1 MNIIFRA
8 PQSVNGYVSRM
19 LNRLDDEIIIDKCVV
34 IEQTDGKENYNSDK
48 FIRINASVGYNDT
61 FNRIC
66 DLEEI
71 PAIDGSVLVKME
83 PYKSMALNMFGIRK
97 YDLYTGTYFELEEEY
112 LRNVRFWDYIIE
124 KYDIDFAFFSVVP
137 HLGWEYILYN
147 LCKVKEIPILV
158 LYPYQSGLYSMGT
171 DIDNIGVSTRRLLC
185 EDISLNETSLHDIV
199 KQYIQVSSKEKS
211 FTPIN
216 QKKSDRIE
224 YIKSYHN
231 KLLHPFSAKIL
242 FNDFINPHRHLSWD
256 LKTICAIRKARSQ
269 AEDTV
274 GIDYYN
280 KRALSHP
287 DYKTKYVFFAL
298 QLTPECSTMPMAGV
312 FNNQLN
318 SIRLL
323 AYSLKAYNIK
333 LYVKEHWIQ
342 TFRPKKF
349 YDELFAI
356 PNVTCVKAYV
366 DSYDLMKYDIANA
379 TQTGTIISESIIKKK
394 PVFCFVKGWWYG
406 QKGVYYIQDKVDV
419 DKALDEIDTLE
430 LPDNDVSKYF
440 LALENTMIRWKLDY
454 YEETAKFKD
463 DDIIDD
469 FVDLVKKY
477 VNSDFDPHFSY
488 YR

>member
-1 MNIIFRA
+1 
-8 PQSVNGYVSRM
+8 
-19 LNRLDDEIIIDKCVV
+19 
-34 IEQTDGKENYNSDK
+34 
-48 FIRINASVGYNDT
+48 
-61 FNRIC
+61 
-66 DLEEI
+66 
-71 PAIDGSVLVKME
+71 
-83 PYKSMALNMFGIRK
+83 
-97 YDLYTGTYFELEEEY
+97 
-112 LRNVRFWDYIIE
+112 
-124 KYDIDFAFFSVVP
+124 
-137 HLGWEYILYN
+137 
-147 LCKVKEIPILV
+147 
-158 LYPYQSGLYSMGT
+158 
-171 DIDNIGVSTRRLLC
+171 
-185 EDISLNETSLHDIV
+185 
-199 KQYIQVSSKEKS
+199 
-211 FTPIN
+211 
-216 QKKSDRIE
+216 
-224 YIKSYHN
+224 
-231 KLLHPFSAKIL
+231 
-242 FNDFINPHRHLSWD
+242 
-256 LKTICAIRKARSQ
+256 
-269 AEDTV
+269 
-274 GIDYYN
+274 
-280 KRALSHP
+280 
-287 DYKTKYVFFAL
+287 
-298 QLTPECSTMPMAGV
+298 MPMAGV